1 MKILQ
6 EYQHNIVDH
15 KCDVL
20 IQWGLMRLKLPVK
33 VGSKQ
38 KSKQENICKCE
49 HIYVNVW
56 LCRLSKVLLVNNGCN
71 YAGKLKQ

>member
-6 EYQHNIVDH
+6 GYEHNIVDH

-20 IQWGLMRLKLPVK
+20 IQWGLMRLKLPFK

-38 KSKQENICKCE
+38 KSKQ
-49 HIYVNVW
+49 VNM
-56 LCRLSKVLLVNNGCN
+56 
-71 YAGKLKQ
+71 